1 MGLGL
6 SGVLW
11 LGMAAR
17 SVGAEQAAK
26 VGPVLEIMSPDRGDC
41 TLGLSW
47 RWGTMAVN
55 HVLFDDHRGPFKAV
69 VESTGKG
76 VRVSFE
82 GWGKEPFVA
91 SADKEVR
98 IIYWVAGRKELDFT
112 AEATSGGEV
121 RVRPAGRPDIRGKR
135 IILGLGG
142 RAAKGVADMSVGG
155 RAN

>member
-17 SVGAEQAAK
+17 SAGTEREARAQ
-26 VGPVLEIMSPDRGDC
+26 PVLEIMSPGRGEC
-41 TLGLSW
+41 TLRLSW
-47 RWGTMAVN
+47 PWAVN

-76 VRVSFE
+76 VSVRFD

-91 SADKEVR
+91 SAAKEVR
-98 IIYWVAGRKELDFT
+98 VIYWVAGKKEIEFT
-112 AEATSGGEV
+112 AEVAPGGEV
-121 RVRPAGRPDIRGKR
+121 RVRPTGRPDIRGRR
-135 IILGLGG
+135 IVLGLGG
-142 RAAKGVADMSVGG
+142 RAAQGVAEVSVGG
-155 RAN
+155 MAN

>member
-17 SVGAEQAAK
+17 SAGAEREARAQ
-26 VGPVLEIMSPDRGDC
+26 PVLEIMSPDRGEYS
-41 TLGLSW
+41 LRLSW
-47 RWGTMAVN
+47 PWGAMAVN

-69 VESTGKG
+69 VESTGK
-76 VRVSFE
+76 RVSVSFD

-91 SADKEVR
+91 SAEKEVR
-98 IIYWVAGRKELDFT
+98 VIYWVAGKKVVEFT
-112 AEATSGGEV
+112 AETASGGEV
-121 RVRPAGRPDIRGKR
+121 RVRPAGRPDIRGR
-135 IILGLGG
+135 RVVLGLGG
-142 RAAKGVADMSVGG
+142 RAAQGIAEVSVGG